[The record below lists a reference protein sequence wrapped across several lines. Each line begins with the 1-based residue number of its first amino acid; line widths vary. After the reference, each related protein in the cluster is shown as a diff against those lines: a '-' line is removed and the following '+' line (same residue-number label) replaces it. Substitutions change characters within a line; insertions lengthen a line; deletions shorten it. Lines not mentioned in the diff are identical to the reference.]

1 MARKPAEVTSGP
13 DFSREDALI
22 ARGLGPVAGVDE
34 AGRGPLA
41 GPVMVAACILDPTNI
56 PVGLNDSKKLTA
68 AKREKLFDEI
78 LKTSH
83 CAIVSVSA
91 QEIDRMNIRA
101 ATLHGMAEAVRR
113 LAIEPHYA
121 LIDGRDVPKLSCKG
135 EAVIKGDALSLSI
148 AAASILAKVMRDRLM
163 TRADQHWPQYGFAA
177 HAGYGTA
184 KHLETISSHGATP
197 IHRMSFAPLKS
208 A

>member
-1 MARKPAEVTSGP
+1 MARAAKIITSGP
-13 DFSREDALI
+13 DFSREEALI

-41 GPVMVAACILDPTNI
+41 GPVMVAACMLDPAHI
-56 PVGLNDSKKLTA
+56 PAGLNDSKKLTA
-68 AKREKLFDEI
+68 ARREKLFDEI
-78 LKTSH
+78 LRTSH

-91 QEIDRMNIRA
+91 REIDATNIRA
-101 ATLHGMAEAVRR
+101 ATLKGMSEAVEM
-113 LAIEPHYA
+113 LAVQPRSV
-121 LIDGRDVPKLSCKG
+121 LIDGRDVPKLPCFG
-135 EAVIKGDALSLSI
+135 EAIIKGDALSLSI

-163 TRADQHWPQYGFAA
+163 TRADQHWPAYGFAA

-184 KHLETISSHGATP
+184 QHIDAISRYGATP
-197 IHRMSFAPLKS
+197 IHRMTFAPLKS

>member
-1 MARKPAEVTSGP
+1 MARAAKIITSGP
-13 DFSREDALI
+13 DFSREEALI

-41 GPVMVAACILDPTNI
+41 GPVMVAACILDPAHI
-56 PVGLNDSKKLTA
+56 PAGLNDSKKLTA
-68 AKREKLFDEI
+68 ARREKLFDEI
-78 LKTSH
+78 LKSAH

-91 QEIDRMNIRA
+91 REIDATNIRV
-101 ATLHGMAEAVRR
+101 ATLKGMTQAVEM
-113 LAIEPHYA
+113 LAVQPRSV
-121 LIDGRDVPKLSCKG
+121 LIDGRDVPKLPCFG

-163 TRADQHWPQYGFAA
+163 TRADQHWPAYGFAA

-184 KHLETISSHGATP
+184 QHIDAISRYGATP
-197 IHRMSFAPLKS
+197 IHRKTFAPLKS